1 VDADTSQIPQL
12 LPAINKSVASP
23 FLGDTNLSKPR
34 STRRRHK
41 AQQLAPD
48 IIARERHAALTARAA
63 MLDRLAD
70 AELQHGHHT
79 AAERLSWRAAELRGV
94 AR

>member
-1 VDADTSQIPQL
+1 MS
-12 LPAINKSVASP
+12 KSRD
-23 FLGDTNLSKPR
+23 G
-34 STRRRHK
+34 RRRHK
-41 AQQLAPD
+41 AELKTSNA
-48 IIARERHAALTARAA
+48 IARERRAALEARAA
-63 MLDRLAD
+63 MMDRLAD